1 MTKIF
6 FPVFRNIR
14 TKVAL
19 FVFFLLILVTFI
31 FYLVTLNIIKSHISQ
46 EVISRAES
54 LTRSIASTAGY
65 SFISQDL
72 LGLDNIVFKI
82 KNSNLDIEYIAIV
95 DSQKKI
101 LVHSD
106 VDKIGQQ
113 FLSSQGL
120 LFKKT
125 MDGIVIKEIPE
136 AKGNFFELDSQIVF
150 MDKKLGSVI
159 LAINKSILMAAQK
172 DVQRKIMAVFAIIL
186 FIGITSSILLSIF
199 LTKPIQELAVGVE
212 RLKKGKRSKP
222 LKIYSRD
229 ELGKLTESFNEMTA
243 TLLAQRDKLTQYAQ
257 DLEESYISTV
267 KVLAAAIEARDHYTL
282 GHSTRVAQLSVLL
295 GQELGLKK
303 EELEELQIACL
314 FHDVG
319 KIKIPDDI
327 LLKKGKLRPPEW
339 REMKRHPE
347 YGAEILSKAPSL
359 LKYIPAVRHHHEWY
373 DGSGYPDGLKGEKI
387 PLQAALIS
395 IADVYEAMTSDRPY
409 RSAFSEKEVLKTM
422 YELSGK
428 QFNPRFIRSF
438 LMLVRKKKP
447 RQSSSLWKKQ

>member
-1 MTKIF
+1 MNKIF
-6 FPVFRNIR
+6 FPVFKSIRN
-14 TKVAL
+14 KVAL
-19 FVFFLLILVTFI
+19 FVFFLLIFVSFI
-31 FYLVTLNIIKSHISQ
+31 FYVVTLNIIKNHISQ

-82 KNSNLDIEYIAIV
+82 KNSNFDIEYIAIV
-95 DSQKKI
+95 DAQKKI

-106 VDKIGQQ
+106 INKIGQK
-113 FLSSQGL
+113 FTPAQGVI
-120 LFKKT
+120 FKKT
-125 MDGIVIKEIPE
+125 PDRIVIKEITAP
-136 AKGNFFELDSQIVF
+136 KGNFFELNSPIVF
-150 MDKKLGSVI
+150 MRKNLGWVI
-159 LAINKSILMAAQK
+159 LAINKSILTAAQK
-172 DVQRKIMAVFAIIL
+172 DVQRKIMTVFALIL
-186 FIGITSSILLSIF
+186 LIGITSSILLSIV
-199 LTKPIQELAVGVE
+199 LTKPIQQLAAGVDS
-212 RLKKGKRSKP
+212 LKKGKRSKP
-222 LKIYSRD
+222 LTVYSRD
-229 ELGKLTESFNEMTA
+229 ELGRLTESFNEMTA
-243 TLLAQRDKLTQYAQ
+243 TLLNQRDKLTQYARE
-257 DLEESYISTV
+257 LEEAYISTV
-267 KVLAAAIEARDHYTL
+267 KVLAAAIDARDHYTL

-295 GQELGLKK
+295 GQEIGLKQ

-387 PLQAALIS
+387 PLQAAIIS
-395 IADVYEAMTSDRPY
+395 IADVFEAMTSDRPY
-409 RSAFSEKEVLKTM
+409 RKAFSEKEVLKTM

-428 QFNPRFIRSF
+428 QFNPRLIRSF
-438 LMLVRKKKP
+438 LRLVRKKRL
-447 RQSSSLWKKQ
+447 RQATNLWKKQ